1 MNERTV
7 IRKSQIILYSVN
19 LERLREESRP
29 DVFTASLTDVVDRI
43 EHLLKRSEL
52 HSFPITFL
60 LEAWLFQHICE
71 TSISFS

>member
-7 IRKSQIILYSVN
+7 IRKSQIMLYRVN
-19 LERLREESRP
+19 LERLREESP
-29 DVFTASLTDVVDRI
+29 DVFIASLTDVVDCI

-52 HSFPITFL
+52 HSFLITFL